1 MQALWAHRHLLSL
14 RPCLWL
20 WAPPLGWDV
29 LSKGSRKRSG
39 CGFRFWVCHSHPGQF
54 WTLGFCEAHF
64 LNPKMGMKMQT
75 QWCRVG
81 SQGGL
86 YVKEPGVPG
95 QGGRAGP
102 PPPQQTAASCW
113 QVALHCTAP
122 WMFPL
127 FRRRWFSF
135 SPKSCPELAGCECWG
150 WCGESCSPFQPGC
163 MQCRHVC
170 SCVCVSEFLPHSLLS
185 SYQFRVVKLFCLEPS
200 GLVGFS
206 RDCPHGSL
214 GPFFVVSG
222 GKQPFALCRENWQKL
237 RMW

>member
-1 MQALWAHRHLLSL
+1 MTSPLFSCLVYPSLLHLVLPHSSLSTAGPHCCSHCLFQTDSCPGAARMQALWAHRHLLSL
-14 RPCLWL
+14 CPCLWL

-29 LSKGSRKRSG
+29 LSRSSRKRSG

-150 WCGESCSPFQPGC
+150 WCGESCSPF
-163 MQCRHVC
+163 
-170 SCVCVSEFLPHSLLS
+170 
-185 SYQFRVVKLFCLEPS
+185 
-200 GLVGFS
+200 
-206 RDCPHGSL
+206 
-214 GPFFVVSG
+214 
-222 GKQPFALCRENWQKL
+222 
-237 RMW
+237 